1 MPVLLDGEKILASTQ
16 EPDVKARLVEIT
28 SAAVERGVLG
38 VPTFFVGDQMFF
50 GKERLDQVEQAIST
64 NTNVQA
70 GGLAF
75 RTSMPWIIAAI
86 ALILLPMVFTAN
98 SAITIMNQM
107 AITIIF
113 ALAYNM
119 LLGQGGMLSFGHAVY
134 MGVGGF
140 ACMHIMNTTDFFGA
154 FPLPVLPI
162 FGGLV
167 GMALAVLVGSFS
179 TRSSGTVFA
188 MISLGVGEL
197 IAACSIIIV
206 VFFGGEEGISG
217 DRTYGMPFFGI
228 EFLRQI
234 EVYYLI
240 AFWLMVS
247 ALLMYLFSRT
257 PIGRVANAVRD
268 NPERAEFLGY
278 SQRWVRFHSFVASGF
293 FCGVAGALF
302 AINYEILTEE
312 NLNLATSGKIL
323 LVTFLGGMGFFFGP
337 IIGAIV
343 FILLRTVPGLET
355 ELWALYVGILFLIT
369 VMYFPGGLA
378 GLLMMHAPA
387 VKTKRVGSLVVPY
400 LKVLIPGTLAVIGAA
415 CLVEM
420 VFHMRHASVGDHEM
434 KLFWI
439 SFDSHSAMPW
449 VVSIVLLV
457 AGFWLAKRAAP
468 DMADS
473 YHAATKL
480 DGGAA

>member
-1 MPVLLDGEKILASTQ
+1 MTQ
-16 EPDVKARLVEIT
+16 T
-28 SAAVERGVLG
+28 SQVSVSSSRAPGLSLG
-38 VPTFFVGDQMFF
+38 V
-50 GKERLDQVEQAIST
+50 A
-64 NTNVQA
+64 
-70 GGLAF
+70 
-75 RTSMPWIIAAI
+75 MPWIISAV
-86 ALILLPMVFTAN
+86 ALIFLPMVFTAN

-140 ACMHIMNTTDFFGA
+140 ACMHIMNMADFFA
-154 FPLPVLPI
+154 SFPLPVLPI

-167 GMALAVLVGSFS
+167 GMLLAVIVGSFS
-179 TRSSGTVFA
+179 TRSAGTVFA

-234 EVYYLI
+234 EVYYLT
-240 AFWLMVS
+240 AFWLLIS
-247 ALLMYLFSRT
+247 ALLMFLFSRT
-257 PIGRVANAVRD
+257 PIGRIANAVRD
-268 NPERAEFLGY
+268 NPERSEFLGY

-293 FCGVAGALF
+293 FAGVAGALF

-312 NLNLATSGKIL
+312 NLNLATSGEIL

-337 IIGAIV
+337 IVGAIV
-343 FILLRTVPGLET
+343 FTLLRTVLGLET
-355 ELWALYVGILFLIT
+355 ELWALYVGLLFLVT

-378 GLLMMHAPA
+378 GLFMMHMPA
-387 VKTKRVGSLVVPY
+387 LKRRQFRTLFVPY
-400 LKVLIPGTLAVIGAA
+400 LKVLIPGGLAVIGAA
-415 CLVEM
+415 CLIEM
-420 VFHMRHASVGDHEM
+420 VFHLRHASVGDHEM
-434 KLFWI
+434 TLFWI
-439 SFDSHSAMPW
+439 TFDSHGALPW
-449 VVSIVLLV
+449 AVSGVMFV
-457 AGFWLAKRAAP
+457 GGAWLAKRFAP
-468 DMADS
+468 DMAES
-473 YHAATKL
+473 YHSATSWN
-480 DGGAA
+480 GGAV

>member
-1 MPVLLDGEKILASTQ
+1 MTQTSQIAASRQAPGLSLGVVMPWLL
-16 EPDVKARLVEIT
+16 
-28 SAAVERGVLG
+28 SAA
-38 VPTFFVGDQMFF
+38 
-50 GKERLDQVEQAIST
+50 
-64 NTNVQA
+64 
-70 GGLAF
+70 
-75 RTSMPWIIAAI
+75 
-86 ALILLPMVFTAN
+86 ALVLLPMVFTAN
-98 SAITIMNQM
+98 SAITVMNQM

-140 ACMHIMNTTDFFGA
+140 ACMHIMNMSDFFA
-154 FPLPVLPI
+154 ALPLPVLPI

-167 GMALAVLVGSFS
+167 GMGLAIVVGSFS

-217 DRTYGMPFFGI
+217 DRTYGLPFFGI

-234 EVYYLI
+234 EVYYLT
-240 AFWLMVS
+240 AFWLMLS
-247 ALLMYLFSRT
+247 ALLMFLFSRT
-257 PIGRVANAVRD
+257 PIGRIANAVRD

-293 FCGVAGALF
+293 FAGVAGALF

-312 NLNLATSGKIL
+312 NLNLATSGEIL
-323 LVTFLGGMGFFFGP
+323 LVTFLGGVGFFFGP

-343 FILLRTVPGLET
+343 FTLLRTVLGLET
-355 ELWALYVGILFLIT
+355 ELWALYVGLLFLVT

-387 VKTKRVGSLVVPY
+387 VKMKRLRSLAVPY
-400 LKVLIPGTLAVIGAA
+400 AKVLVPGVFAIIGAA
-415 CLVEM
+415 CLIEM
-420 VFHMRHASVGDHEM
+420 VFHLRHAPPGDHQM
-434 KLFWI
+434 TLFWI
-439 SFDSHSAMPW
+439 SFDSHTFLPW
-449 VVSIVLLV
+449 AVSTVLLI
-457 AGFWLAKRAAP
+457 GGGWLAKRFAP
-468 DMADS
+468 DMANS
-473 YHAATKL
+473 YHAATSL
-480 DGGAA
+480 DGGGA